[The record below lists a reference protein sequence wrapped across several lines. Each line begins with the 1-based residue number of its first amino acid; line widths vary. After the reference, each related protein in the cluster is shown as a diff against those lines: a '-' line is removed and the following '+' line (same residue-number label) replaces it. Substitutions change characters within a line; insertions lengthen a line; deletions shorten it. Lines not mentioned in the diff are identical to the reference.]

1 MKVEPAVKQ
10 ETLRIGGGTLL
21 GVIVMLGVF
30 ALLGKFSMA
39 VLISGVLGG
48 IVAVLNFFLLGLTVQ
63 KAANSQEDQARK
75 WMQFSYNT
83 RMFLMVVWLMVAIA
97 VPALNWVAGLIPL
110 LMPRLTIGVMQ
121 ITGKYP
127 KDTTSSSQQEKS

>member
-48 IVAVLNFFLLGLTVQ
+48 IVAVLNFFLLGLMVQ

-127 KDTTSSSQQEKS
+127 KDTTSSSQQEKP

>member
-127 KDTTSSSQQEKS
+127 KDTTSSSQ

>member
-39 VLISGVLGG
+39 VLISGGLGG

>member
-127 KDTTSSSQQEKS
+127 KDTTSSSQQEKP